1 MAEPSLTVAAT
12 TAAATATGI
21 TVFGI
26 STGLDPAI
34 LIAGVAGGLWAQSY
48 HPPAGFMRRLALIA
62 LAAILAGYLAPAI
75 AAVAASSETIRGIFS
90 LTALQLPI
98 AVLVGLTSHRVLG
111 PAVMRFAAKK
121 AEEYTQ

>member
-1 MAEPSLTVAAT
+1 MAEPSVAAGT
-12 TAAATATGI
+12 VVAAGL

-34 LIAGVAGGLWAQSY
+34 LIAGLAGGLWAQTY
-48 HPPAGFMRRLALIA
+48 YPPTPLGRRAALVI
-62 LAAILAGYLAPAI
+62 LAAILAGYLAPI
-75 AAVAASSETIRGIFS
+75 FAALAASFEIVRTVFAPGS
-90 LTALQLPI
+90 LHPPF

-121 AEEYTQ
+121 AGELTK